1 MALPLGS
8 FTLQATQAEA
18 TNAPVAEEEE
28 YYSSWSLFL
37 VCMLLILSLWT
48 SYYLQIRR
56 IRAVHETVVSIFAS
70 MFVGLVVRLAAG
82 TMIREMLVS
91 RRGAR
96 VVCVPYGC
104 CPGPPD
110 SGQGLRQ
117 TVMHRLMRPVDRRSS
132 IRCFSTCFSRRSS

>member
-8 FTLQATQAEA
+8 FALQAAQAEA

-56 IRAVHETVVSIFAS
+56 IRAVHETVVSIFAG
-70 MFVGLVVRLAAG
+70 MFVGLVVRLAPG

-91 RRGAR
+91 RRGACLIQAGVRGAR
-96 VVCVPYGC
+96 VVCVLCGC

-110 SGQGLRQ
+110 AGQGPRQ
-117 TVMHRLMRPVDRRSS
+117 TMMH
-132 IRCFSTCFSRRSS
+132 